1 LTTQLAE
8 IPDGIVRYLKRDV
21 NRSYARRCNHY
32 WVTDICR
39 CLRQSYYQISGTKV
53 DPTSNSDSLVGSLWA
68 MKSGKLLHG
77 LTYAYS
83 WRELEIEKKIMLSD
97 IEEELTLHGRL
108 DMYDHRSETLIEL
121 KTTASLRWQYNSGM
135 IPRRSDI
142 DQIRCYGTI
151 FGQSIRISKL
161 LLLYADQKEMIP
173 IRVTEEDKSNWILDR
188 LERLHTSIMITK
200 LLPPAEISDACKF
213 CRFSE
218 RCKADNNS

>member
-1 LTTQLAE
+1 
-8 IPDGIVRYLKRDV
+8 
-21 NRSYARRCNHY
+21 
-32 WVTDICR
+32 
-39 CLRQSYYQISGTKV
+39 
-53 DPTSNSDSLVGSLWA
+53 

-77 LTYAYS
+77 LIYAYS
-83 WRELEIEKKIMLSD
+83 WRELEIEKKIMLPD
-97 IEEELTLHGRL
+97 IGEELTLHGRL

-121 KTTASLRWQYNSGM
+121 KTAASLRWQYNSGM

-161 LLLYADQKEMIP
+161 LVLYADQKDTIS

-188 LERLHTSIMITK
+188 LGRLHTSITITK
-200 LLPPAEISDACKF
+200 LPPPAEISYACKF

-218 RCKADNNS
+218 RCKADKNS